1 MFLYMLNSSRSMVM
15 DEYLYDDTQA
25 DPGSREAL
33 PLLRDQRELIKTLVE
48 DKNASE
54 KRFAQI
60 THSIEGLQITPA
72 APEYSEKPDSSQNVS
87 NLMTVNTVVI
97 PAGQPNLSSARDVN
111 FESDDLPPGLAYRKE
126 EIDHHCTLVNNLIRE
141 ISAVQYKI
149 DHGLRHNM
157 HQGVLGVH
165 WNEWSKLRKNYEGE
179 HLLKMFSPHGDVV
192 CLAHSL

>member
-1 MFLYMLNSSRSMVM
+1 MSIKEIMYVHVYANPS
-15 DEYLYDDTQA
+15 
-25 DPGSREAL
+25 SREAL
-33 PLLRDQRELIKTLVE
+33 PLLRDQRELIKTLVD

-60 THSIEGLQITPA
+60 TQSIEGLHITPA
-72 APEYSEKPDSSQNVS
+72 APEYSEKPDISQNVS
-87 NLMTVNTVVI
+87 NLMTVNAIAMAT
-97 PAGQPNLSSARDVN
+97 GQRNLSSAREVN
-111 FESDDLPPGLAYRKE
+111 SEPDNLPPGLAYRKE

-165 WNEWSKLRKNYEGE
+165 WNEWSKLRKTYDDE
-179 HLLKMFSPHGDVV
+179 HLLKIFSPHGDVV
-192 CLAHSL
+192 SLAQP